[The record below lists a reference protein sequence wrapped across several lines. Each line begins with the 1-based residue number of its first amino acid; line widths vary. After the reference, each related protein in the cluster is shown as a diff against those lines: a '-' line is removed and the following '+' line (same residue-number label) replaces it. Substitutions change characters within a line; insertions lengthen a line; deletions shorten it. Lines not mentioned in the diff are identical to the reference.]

1 MVRWSHRKNGQAEKH
16 LSQAEAS
23 PQVKPTAKAT
33 ASPQQLRALL
43 TKASKNKTEMHKKN
57 IRKNNTKNKQPTGRM
72 NFPQHNQ
79 QKTARIVRKN
89 SNQS

>member
-43 TKASKNKTEMHKKN
+43 TKASKNKTEMHKK
-57 IRKNNTKNKQPTGRM
+57 I
-72 NFPQHNQ
+72 
-79 QKTARIVRKN
+79 
-89 SNQS
+89 